1 MSQDQKTAAAAT
13 IDDVEVVF
21 EVCKATNQGFTGV
34 PDAVAAANGGLP
46 TVNASNQVKVQ
57 GGVNKN
63 TALAKFAFVML
74 DSVGN
79 PATGLTVN
87 CKRSIDGAA
96 FANCNTATATEISNG
111 FYYVDLAASD
121 LNGNVIALRF
131 SATGARDS
139 DITLI
144 PSA

>member
-1 MSQDQKTAAAAT
+1 
-13 IDDVEVVF
+13 VR
-21 EVCKATNQGFTGV
+21 
-34 PDAVAAANGGLP
+34 L
-46 TVNASNQVKVQ
+46 NASNQVKVQ

-63 TALAKFAFVML
+63 VALAKFAFVML

-79 PATGLTVN
+79 PATGLTVAS
-87 CKRSIDGAA
+87 KRSIDGAA

-131 SATGARDS
+131 SATGARDT